1 MVQTEIAMTQ
11 KADEAA
17 QAEVRRRMEQATGE
31 SQERPSDPRQLSLQ
45 WGTRARPSNRE
56 GGLTID
62 DINIGIY
69 AHIPAHAE
77 ARNRIPRGAM
87 ALPGVTDV
95 GGYSVCDSSRLWA
108 DNAGEL
114 YEEAISRRWSTA
126 TDLPWETAQ
135 GLSDDVELAIC
146 QVATELA
153 THAQV
158 EMETIAKWFRELNPT
173 YHEVKLHLST
183 TIYDDARLFDG
194 YRKRAML
201 NGGGMMLESP
211 GWINR
216 IIFECYSGWT
226 EVSILMFL
234 VRGSFTHTI
243 LRYLSVYGPTE
254 LDRELALRCMVDKT
268 RHIQYGME
276 HLRFSFTTA
285 PERAQAYATS
295 IAAAEAQIAREE
307 RDHVLWE
314 ALAIIFGGG
323 VENIDAGMEIVNRL
337 RRDWINAYVE
347 RMEWAGVPRRG
358 RLIGALRQWVEEP
371 VAAEASA

>member
-1 MVQTEIAMTQ
+1 MVQTDSAKKLEAERATQ
-11 KADEAA
+11 DEM
-17 QAEVRRRMEQATGE
+17 RRRMMQQFGAQ
-31 SQERPSDPRQLSLQ
+31 SQPSDPRQISLQ
-45 WGTRARPSNRE
+45 WGTRVRPGSVD

-62 DINIGIY
+62 DLNVGIY
-69 AHIPAHAE
+69 GHIPEHVD
-77 ARNRIPRGAM
+77 ARNRIPRGA
-87 ALPGVTDV
+87 AAISGVTDV
-95 GGYSVCDSSRLWA
+95 GGYSVCDSYRLWA

-126 TDLPWETAQ
+126 TDLPWNTAHD
-135 GLSDDVELAIC
+135 LADDVELAIC

-183 TIYDDARLFDG
+183 TIYDDARFFDG

-201 NGGGMMLESP
+201 NGGGMLLESP
-211 GWINR
+211 GWVNR
-216 IIFECYSGWT
+216 IIFECFSGWT
-226 EVSILMFL
+226 EVAILMFL
-234 VRGSFTHTI
+234 LRGSFTHTI

-276 HLRFSFTTA
+276 HLRFSFTSK
-285 PERAQAYATS
+285 PERAQVYAVGLG
-295 IAAAEAQIAREE
+295 AAEAQVARDE

-323 VENIDAGMEIVNRL
+323 IDHIDAGMEVVTRL

-347 RMEWAGVPRRG
+347 RLQWAGVPRRE
-358 RLIGALRQWVEEP
+358 RLISALRQWVEEP
-371 VAAEASA
+371 EPAEATA

>member
-1 MVQTEIAMTQ
+1 MVQTDIANTQ
-11 KADEAA
+11 AADRAA
-17 QAEVRRRMEQATGE
+17 ADDARRRMAAAVGTTDG
-31 SQERPSDPRQLSLQ
+31 PVDPRQISLQ
-45 WGTRARPSNRE
+45 WGTRARPSSVD

-62 DINIGIY
+62 DLNVGIY
-69 AHIPAHAE
+69 GHIPEHVE
-77 ARNRIPRGAM
+77 ARNRIPRGAA

-95 GGYSVCDSSRLWA
+95 GGYSVCDAYRLWA

-126 TDLPWETAQ
+126 TDLPWETAHD
-135 GLSDDVELAIC
+135 LPDDVELAIC

-158 EMETIAKWFRELNPT
+158 EMETISKWFRELNPT

-183 TIYDDARLFDG
+183 TVFEDARLFDG

-201 NGGGMMLESP
+201 NGGGMLMESP
-211 GWINR
+211 GWVNR
-216 IIFECYSGWT
+216 IIYESFSGWT
-226 EVSILMFL
+226 ETTVLMFL

-254 LDRELALRCMVDKT
+254 LDRELALQCLVDKT

-276 HLRFSFTTA
+276 HLRFSFTSK
-285 PERAQAYATS
+285 PERARAYGVGL
-295 IAAAEAQIAREE
+295 AAAEAQIARDE

-314 ALAIIFGGG
+314 ALAIVFGGG
-323 VENIDAGMEIVNRL
+323 IEHIDEGMEVVKRL
-337 RRDWINAYVE
+337 RRDWINSYVD
-347 RMEWAGVPRRG
+347 RVEWAGVPRRQG
-358 RLIGALRQWVEEP
+358 LIRPLREWVEEP
-371 VAAEASA
+371 VEAVS

>member
-1 MVQTEIAMTQ
+1 MVQAETAPTQ
-11 KADEAA
+11 EADSAA
-17 QAEVRRRMEQATGE
+17 QEERRRMMQQMAARQT
-31 SQERPSDPRQLSLQ
+31 PSDPRQVSLQ
-45 WGTRARPSNRE
+45 WGTRARPSSRE

-62 DINIGIY
+62 DLNIGVY
-69 AHIPAHAE
+69 AHIPEHVE
-77 ARNRIPRGAM
+77 ARNRLPRGAAPM
-87 ALPGVTDV
+87 VGGMDV

-108 DNAGEL
+108 DSAGGL

-126 TDLPWETAQ
+126 TDLPWETATD
-135 GLSDDVELAIC
+135 LPDDVELAIC
-146 QVATELA
+146 QVATELT

-183 TIYDDARLFDG
+183 TIYDDARMFDG

-201 NGGGMMLESP
+201 NGGGMLLESP

-226 EVSILMFL
+226 EVAILMFL
-234 VRGSFTHTI
+234 LRGSFTQTI

-268 RHIQYGME
+268 RHIAYGMD
-276 HLRFSFTTA
+276 HLRFSFTST
-285 PERAQAYATS
+285 PERASAYAVGLV
-295 IAAAEAQIAREE
+295 AAEAQVAREE
-307 RDHVLWE
+307 ADHVLWE

-323 VENIDAGMEIVNRL
+323 IGNIDAGMEIVNRL
-337 RRDWINAYVE
+337 RRDWVNDYVN
-347 RMEWAGVPRRG
+347 RMEWAGVARRG
-358 RLIGALRQWVEEP
+358 RLVPALRQWIEDPEE
-371 VAAEASA
+371 VTA